1 MKKLYIALT
10 LAFAITLIF
19 PFTVL
24 ARMGDMGFWSGV
36 SEGRPLPGTTQQ
48 ILASE
53 TNANTTDRFVY
64 HEIIWIDGEPV
75 EFEGVMVI
83 ESRAGRVRPDAV
95 SGSYEVTYRI
105 TPAHEDQDVLLTRTI
120 TFVVNFRREGN
131 QTVRDWTVRDARSN
145 RVQRWEETIVTPTG
159 TYTLDR
165 RRSNINISFLE
176 DQTPGV
182 LYYKGNLS
190 MHAVFTRAYDN
201 GNGNGNDNGNGNG
214 GGEVIIRSTG
224 SIYGFTSAWSA
235 AETHRIDTWVDIGGE
250 QVHFQTRPSLSVNKT
265 LMFTENEP
273 QPVSFRGNYMEIV
286 ANQSSLSY
294 DIFIRPIRFN
304 DNPRSGSITIP
315 TFNTFEQLIAPDTS
329 HLRGHF
335 AESDIAQL
343 FAMEVFTGVPARF
356 RPDQAMTRGQ
366 YVMAMARAAKVPLPD
381 PPRNARARNT
391 TSIVFPDV
399 TPDRVEHPYIIA
411 FFNAGLAIGRDR
423 GNFFIDAPITMEEA
437 IVIMVRVLGLTN
449 IAPNPTPV
457 TPFTDNDRISDWAR
471 REVYAAYRLGLIAP
485 DDEGRINPLTN
496 ISNATGAALVNRMI
510 DYMRHELVTA
520 YTDHITN
527 YIH

>member
-1 MKKLYIALT
+1 MKKLYIALIFA
-10 LAFAITLIF
+10 LAITIIF
-19 PFTVL
+19 PFTAL
-24 ARMGDMGFWSGV
+24 ARMGDMGFWGGI

-53 TNANTTDRFVY
+53 TNSNTTDRFVY
-64 HEIIWIDGEPV
+64 HELIWIDGEPV
-75 EFEGVMVI
+75 EFEGIMVI

-95 SGSYEVTYRI
+95 SGSYEVTFRI
-105 TPAHEDQDVLLTRTI
+105 TPAHEDQDVLLTRNI

-145 RVQRWEETIVTPTG
+145 REQRWTEEIITPTG

-176 DQTPGV
+176 DQMPGV

-190 MHAVFTRAYDN
+190 MHAVFTRT
-201 GNGNGNDNGNGNG
+201 GNGNGNN
-214 GGEVIIRSTG
+214 EITVRSTG

-235 AETHRIDTWVDIGGE
+235 AETHRIDTWVDMGGE
-250 QVHFQTRPSLSVNKT
+250 QTHFQLRPSLSVNKT

-294 DIFIRPIRFN
+294 DIFIRPIRFT
-304 DNPRSGSITIP
+304 DMPTSGSITIP
-315 TFNTFEQLIAPDTS
+315 TFNTFEQLIAPDIS

-335 AESDIAQL
+335 AEPDIAQL

-366 YVMAMARAAKVPLPD
+366 YVMALARAAKVPLPD
-381 PPRNARARNT
+381 PPRGARARAT
-391 TSIVFPDV
+391 TFIVFPDV
-399 TPDRVEHPYIIA
+399 TQDRVEHPYIMA
-411 FFNAGLAIGRDR
+411 FFNAGLAVGRDR

-437 IVIMVRVLGLTN
+437 IVIMVRVLGLQN
-449 IAPNPTPV
+449 VAPNPTPV
-457 TPFTDNDRISDWAR
+457 TPFTDNDQISYWAR
-471 REVYAAYRLGLIAP
+471 REVYAALRLGLIAP
-485 DDEGRINPLTN
+485 DEEGRLNPLTN

-510 DYMRHELVTA
+510 NYMRHELVTA